1 MGAILVAIGILII
14 TAGFFSG
21 TETGLISLNRIHLQH
36 QTTGDNRRARRL
48 KKLLEAPDKAI
59 TMFLVGTNLSIV
71 SATSLATY
79 LAMNTLPF
87 DKDICAFLASCIM
100 TPTILVFAEII
111 PKVLFRIRAD
121 ALMYTLSGAVTTL
134 YRLLLPVVYIFS
146 SISGGLIWLLR
157 GGKRMPL
164 VSEVDREALRSR
176 EDLRLLIKLSEEE
189 GILEEDEERMIY
201 SVFDFGTMS
210 AREIMTP
217 RVDMVAVEENTPIDE
232 IIDILVKAGYSRM
245 PIYKENLDQIVGTI
259 NAFDILN
266 VEELQQNVTGLLRPA
281 KFVPETMRVSI
292 LLEEFQK
299 SKTHLAVVVDE
310 YGGTAGLVTLEDILE
325 EIVGEIEDEF
335 DKTASRVRMLKDGS
349 FLLDGRF
356 SLHDVNQDFDLNL
369 PTGDDVDSIGGFLV
383 SELERVPEE
392 NEQLTF
398 ENVVF
403 SVVKSDGKK
412 VVRVKMRFL
421 EVQEDEDRQEQTRED
436 LDGV

>member
-1 MGAILVAIGILII
+1 
-14 TAGFFSG
+14 
-21 TETGLISLNRIHLQH
+21 
-36 QTTGDNRRARRL
+36 
-48 KKLLEAPDKAI
+48 
-59 TMFLVGTNLSIV
+59 
-71 SATSLATY
+71 
-79 LAMNTLPF
+79 
-87 DKDICAFLASCIM
+87 
-100 TPTILVFAEII
+100 
-111 PKVLFRIRAD
+111 
-121 ALMYTLSGAVTTL
+121 MYTLSGAVTTL